1 MKLRSTLTIL
11 TVVTALTGCQT
22 MLDSF
27 TINDAQ
33 VRQYSAQ
40 ACQEYDANSKVAGPT
55 SQYTKRLNKIARNL
69 GSSTENGVPLNY
81 KVYLTKDVNAW
92 AMANGCVR
100 VYSGLMDRMS
110 DDEVQGVLGHEIGH
124 VALGHSK
131 KAMQTAFAAALGRA
145 ALQAYGGDAVAQLTS
160 SQLGDLA
167 EGLVNAQFSQS
178 QESEADDFSYNLL
191 KSKNLNTKALAT
203 AFDKLSSGSQKNS
216 VMSEMF
222 SSHPDAGKR
231 ADNIRERIAKDGQ

>member
-1 MKLRSTLTIL
+1 
-11 TVVTALTGCQT
+11 

-178 QESEADDFSYNLL
+178 QESEADDFSKYE
-191 KSKNLNTKALAT
+191 SPS
-203 AFDKLSSGSQKNS
+203 DC
-216 VMSEMF
+216 V
-222 SSHPDAGKR
+222 
-231 ADNIRERIAKDGQ
+231 